1 MKQSINPK
9 QQNAQNNGKY
19 LLAMSKLFSVLL
31 IAATFIFFSIYCVFL
46 PRETISTNDNIQ
58 TMPEF
63 SFSSFFNGEYTK
75 KLSDYFTDSVY
86 NRDYIRQF
94 LYVDFVDLFGEEYVV
109 TTSDGEDE
117 IYLGDTQ
124 FSEPEESKNDDWFY
138 QGGTDI
144 SIETPAESD
153 TESKGGE
160 SSAPESQTPDTPSA
174 PEISQKPQEEEPPEI
189 NAEGI
194 LLIGTRAMEI
204 YYGDPNLNTLPFFA
218 QMLNTFAENNPDI
231 NVYSMVIPKAA
242 AFYLDKSKNYGHL
255 AGRTLNDLKNLE
267 DLLSPEVQ
275 SINVYDILNQHKDE
289 EIYMRTD
296 HHWSSLGAYYA
307 AKQFATDLG
316 LSFADL
322 STYTKNVRQN
332 YLGTLYTY
340 SGKHATLRDNPEN
353 FVTYEPTSSYKYYT
367 YDQNFQNPKERDSV
381 LHYVSDKSVSS
392 WYLTFIGG
400 DSYVAKIQSEKC
412 KNGRKLLIVKDSYGN
427 ALVPYLVDS
436 FEEIYV
442 VDARKFQ
449 IHLDTFTQQQ
459 GITDVLFA
467 ECTYSAVGK
476 SYILDLKGLIE

>member
-1 MKQSINPK
+1 MKQSINSK

-124 FSEPEESKNDDWFY
+124 ISEPEESKNDDWFY

-153 TESKGGE
+153 TESKGEE
-160 SSAPESQTPDTPSA
+160 SSAPESQTPDTSSA

-242 AFYLDKSKNYGHL
+242 AFYLDKSKN
-255 AGRTLNDLKNLE
+255 
-267 DLLSPEVQ
+267 
-275 SINVYDILNQHKDE
+275 
-289 EIYMRTD
+289 
-296 HHWSSLGAYYA
+296 
-307 AKQFATDLG
+307 
-316 LSFADL
+316 
-322 STYTKNVRQN
+322 
-332 YLGTLYTY
+332 
-340 SGKHATLRDNPEN
+340 
-353 FVTYEPTSSYKYYT
+353 
-367 YDQNFQNPKERDSV
+367 
-381 LHYVSDKSVSS
+381 
-392 WYLTFIGG
+392 
-400 DSYVAKIQSEKC
+400 
-412 KNGRKLLIVKDSYGN
+412 
-427 ALVPYLVDS
+427 
-436 FEEIYV
+436 
-442 VDARKFQ
+442 
-449 IHLDTFTQQQ
+449 
-459 GITDVLFA
+459 
-467 ECTYSAVGK
+467 
-476 SYILDLKGLIE
+476 